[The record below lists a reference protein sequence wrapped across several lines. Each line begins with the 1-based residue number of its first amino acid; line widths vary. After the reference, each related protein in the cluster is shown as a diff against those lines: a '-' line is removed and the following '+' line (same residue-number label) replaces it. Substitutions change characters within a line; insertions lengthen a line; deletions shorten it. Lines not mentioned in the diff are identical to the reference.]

1 MTGCWAYK
9 NQNLLRVM
17 NAPTDVRQHADG
29 TGSSPSQFMGG
40 TSSRSESANVES
52 SQSPHTNSPSS
63 FTQPPS
69 GGPGD
74 IDPNVEEVTSQNRS
88 SNTGQRWQW
97 EDDEPLISAWLNV
110 EQDPVVGD
118 NQAGTTSWERIHQY
132 CLEVDHKRFSTK
144 KSNALKQRF
153 HKIRTT
159 VSSFYGFYAQADRS
173 KRTKTN
179 ASGEYTSSS
188 TGDVDIN
195 SQVHP

>member
-1 MTGCWAYK
+1 
-9 NQNLLRVM
+9 
-17 NAPTDVRQHADG
+17 
-29 TGSSPSQFMGG
+29 MGG

-159 VSSFYGFYAQADRS
+159 VSSFYGFYAQADRH
-173 KRTKTN
+173 R
-179 ASGEYTSSS
+179 ASGANDDNVLAMAHNLYYKTYNVKFNMLLYWNILRHEPKFLTLIDSP
-188 TGDVDIN
+188 T
-195 SQVHP
+195 